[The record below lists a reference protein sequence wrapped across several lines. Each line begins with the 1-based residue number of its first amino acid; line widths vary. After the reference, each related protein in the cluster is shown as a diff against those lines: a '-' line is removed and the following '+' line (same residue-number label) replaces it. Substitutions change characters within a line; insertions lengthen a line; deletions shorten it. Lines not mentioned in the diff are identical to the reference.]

1 MDVPKWVEDHTHC
14 RLKQVGLYYEGYVE
28 DLDLVQQQH
37 QAYTVSTYGTR
48 RSRANVQNQTN
59 NPTNQTQCETGKESK
74 VHRNA

>member
-1 MDVPKWVEDHTHC
+1 MDVPKWVEDH

-28 DLDLVQQQH
+28 DLDLVRQQY

-59 NPTNQTQCETGKESK
+59 NPTNQTQCETGKENK
-74 VHRNA
+74 VHRNT